1 MTQSK
6 KKPLPICTCSD
17 CHLHP
22 KSPVAKLHRSINR
35 VVAAL
40 DERSRRRLVGLLA
53 TQQGWGGVQQMA
65 RITGMSRTTI
75 LRGQREIE
83 RAPGSRR
90 QRIRHRGGGRQRVEK
105 NNRTSGTP

>member
-6 KKPLPICTCSD
+6 KKSLHVCTCSD
-17 CHLHP
+17 CHLRP
-22 KSPVAKLHRSINR
+22 RSPVAKLHRSVNR
-35 VVAAL
+35 VVASL
-40 DERSRRRLVGLLA
+40 DERSWRRLVGLLA

-83 RAPGSRR
+83 RAPRACR

-105 NNRTSGTP
+105 NNRPSGTP